1 MKKLDSITVV
11 GGGTAGFV
19 SALILKTR
27 FPYMKI
33 QVIRSTKIGIIGVGE
48 GSTEH
53 WSEFM
58 KYIGVNFKEVIAE
71 CDATF
76 KAGIMF
82 SGWASED
89 FLHSTSSDFDRLNGQ
104 SPFIYSHII
113 SNQRP
118 KNEMNPGRV
127 WKGVIPS
134 HHAQEENNDS
144 PYNQFHF
151 NTHKLNEFLTKK
163 ALDKDIK
170 VIDDEIIDVTLN
182 ELGEIDTLKGNK
194 AQYTSDF
201 FVDSTG
207 FKRLLIGKLGAK
219 WESHSQYLKMKSA
232 IVFPTE
238 DTNSYPLWTLAKTM
252 DYGWRFRIP
261 TQGRYGNGYIF
272 DSDYISADQ
281 AKEEIDKEFGY
292 DVQIGKQINFDPGA
306 LDKAWIKNCVAVG
319 LSGNF
324 IEPLEATSIGTSIQ
338 QMFLLMHR
346 LPNYTEKTIERYNV
360 DLKGIMNNIRDFIV
374 LHYMTKKNNSQF
386 WIDLQSQKIPDSLAE
401 KLERFKHNIPIEED
415 FRDTSK
421 YSLFGSNHYIHIL
434 YGLDLF
440 DINSIKN
447 EYNMYHHI
455 LKEYSVD
462 TVQSVRTYDQETAMM
477 SHKSFLQL
485 VKSQFVRKTA

>member
-1 MKKLDSITVV
+1 MRKLDSVTIV

-27 FPYMKI
+27 FPYLKVE
-33 QVIRSTKIGIIGVGE
+33 VIRSTKIGIIGVGE

-58 KYIGVNFKEVIAE
+58 TYIGVNFKEVIAK

-76 KAGIMF
+76 KGGIMF
-82 SGWASED
+82 SGWGPED
-89 FLHSTSSDFDRLNGQ
+89 FLHSTSHDFDKLNGQ
-104 SPFIYSHII
+104 SHFVYSHLI

-118 KNEMNPGRV
+118 KREMNPQRT
-127 WKGVIPS
+127 WREHIPARF
-134 HHAQEENNDS
+134 AQIENNS
-144 PYNQFHF
+144 APYNQFHF
-151 NTHKLNEFLTKK
+151 NTHKLNEFLTNKSI
-163 ALDKDIK
+163 DKGII
-170 VIDDEIIDVTLN
+170 VTDDEILDVLLN
-182 ELGEIDTLKGNK
+182 EQGEVSSLQGNNG
-194 AQYTSDF
+194 QYTADF
-201 FVDSTG
+201 FIDCTG

-219 WESHSQYLKMKSA
+219 WESHSKYLKMKSA

-238 DTNSYPLWTLAKTM
+238 ETNNYPLWTLAKTM

-272 DSDYISADQ
+272 DSDYINADQ

-292 DVQIGKQINFDPGA
+292 DVEIGKQINFDPGA
-306 LDKAWIKNCVAVG
+306 LDLAWIKNCVAVG

-346 LPNYTEKTIERYNV
+346 LPNYTEKTIEKYNA

-374 LHYMTKKNNSQF
+374 LHYITKKDNSQF

-401 KLERFKHNIPIEED
+401 KLERFKHNLPIEED

-421 YSLFGSNHYIHIL
+421 YSLFGANHYIHIL

-440 DINSIKN
+440 NINSIKN
-447 EYNMYHHI
+447 EYNMFHPYIKELAVEI
-455 LKEYSVD
+455 LES
-462 TVQSVRTYDQETAMM
+462 SRTYDEETAMM
-477 SHKSFLQL
+477 THKRILQVIRSHL
-485 VKSQFVRKTA
+485 

>member
-1 MKKLDSITVV
+1 MKKLDSITIV
-11 GGGTAGFV
+11 GGGTAGFI

-27 FPYMKI
+27 FPHIKVE
-33 QVIRSTKIGIIGVGE
+33 VIKSTKIGIIGVGE

-53 WSEFM
+53 WAEFM
-58 KYIGVNFKEVIAE
+58 TYIGVNFRDIINE

-76 KAGIMF
+76 KGGIMF
-82 SGWASED
+82 SGWGPED

-104 SPFIYSHII
+104 SYFVYSHLI

-118 KNEMNPGRV
+118 KRELNPQRTWRGL
-127 WKGVIPS
+127 IPS
-134 HHAQEENNDS
+134 RFAQEENTLA

-151 NTHKLNEFLTKK
+151 NTHKLNDFLTKK
-163 ALDKDIK
+163 TLEKGITI
-170 VIDDEIIDVTLN
+170 IDDEILDVSLN
-182 ELGEIDTLKGNK
+182 EAGEIESLKGNK
-194 AQYTSDF
+194 GQYKADF

-207 FKRLLIGKLGAK
+207 FKRVLIGKLGAK
-219 WESHSQYLKMKSA
+219 WESHSKFLKMKSA
-232 IVFPTE
+232 IVFPTGE
-238 DTNSYPLWTLAKTM
+238 TNEYPLWTLAKAM

-272 DSDYISADQ
+272 DSDYITADQ

-292 DVQIGKQINFDPGA
+292 DVEIGKQINFDPGA
-306 LDKAWIKNCVAVG
+306 LDLAWIKNCVAVG

-346 LPNYTEKTIERYNV
+346 LPNYTDKTIEKYNS
-360 DLKGIMNNIRDFIV
+360 DIKGIMNNIRDFIV
-374 LHYMTKKNNSQF
+374 LHYMTKKDNSQF

-401 KLERFKHNIPIEED
+401 KLERFKHNMPIEED

-421 YSLFGSNHYIHIL
+421 YSLFGANHYIHIL

-440 DINSIKN
+440 NIESIKN
-447 EYNMYHHI
+447 EHNMYHHYI
-455 LKEYSVD
+455 KELAVEVLESGKVYES
-462 TVQSVRTYDQETAMM
+462 ETAMM
-477 SHKSFLQL
+477 THRNFLQIIR
-485 VKSQFVRKTA
+485 SQR